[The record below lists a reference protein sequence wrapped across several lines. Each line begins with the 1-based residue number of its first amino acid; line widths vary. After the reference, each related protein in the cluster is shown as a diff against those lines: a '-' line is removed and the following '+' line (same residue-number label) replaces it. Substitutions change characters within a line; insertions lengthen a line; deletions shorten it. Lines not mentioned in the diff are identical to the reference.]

1 MKILYLLKQD
11 PDETLE
17 EIMEGHMKSHDV
29 TVMDIRNDKDYKKI
43 VELIAMSD
51 KVISW

>member
-1 MKILYLLKQD
+1 MRILYLLRRDRDK
-11 PDETLE
+11 TLD
-17 EIMEGHMKSHDV
+17 EIMEGHAESHDV
-29 TVMDIRNDKDYKKI
+29 TVIELRNDKDYKKI